1 MQVYVVGKTNTITN
15 SLKSQKR
22 TMGNGERMKQIY
34 ILTYWMLYC
43 NCTNRC
49 YCQYKI

>member
-15 SLKSQKR
+15 SLKSQKG

-34 ILTYWMLYC
+34 ILIILDVILQLY
-43 NCTNRC
+43 
-49 YCQYKI
+49 